1 MNQKHIIKLLAKND
15 IKTKKATKLRN
26 DASNRTYYRIPKK
39 NLLVAHM
46 PREKKESINKFK
58 MTTRVLKQ
66 NQIKVPNIIDTDREN
81 DLLLIEDFGE
91 TKLSKIMNNQNKKKY
106 LKLCL
111 DEIINLQKIKPTKA
125 IKEFNV
131 EKIIAETM
139 LFVDWYLIKDQRK
152 KITNAQKE
160 IFKRKIKYLYS
171 SVKGTYVYGHMDYHV
186 DNIFYFKNSKSIG
199 LIDYQDIKQTHVAY
213 DVLSILQDVR
223 NPIKKSLE
231 KELVEYF
238 LKKSECNKYNFKSA
252 YNFFSIQ
259 RNLKIIG
266 IFSRLKHRDRKNNY
280 YKLIPI
286 CFNLIKK
293 NLKDTKAIKCKNFY
307 QWLVKEY
314 EIV

>member
-91 TKLSKIMNNQNKKKY
+91 TKLSKIINNQNKRKY

-131 EKIIAETM
+131 EKIIVETM

-152 KITNAQKE
+152 KITNTQKK
-160 IFKRKIKYLYS
+160 IFKRKIKDLYS
-171 SVKGTYVYGHMDYHV
+171 SVKGMYVCGHMDYHV

-238 LKKSECNKYNFKSA
+238 LQKSNCNKYNFKSA

-259 RNLKIIG
+259 RNLKIVG
-266 IFSRLKHRDRKNNY
+266 IFSRLKHRDKKSNY

-286 CFNLIKK
+286 CFNLIKN
-293 NLKDTKAIKCKNFY
+293 NLKNAKAIKCKNFY
-307 QWLVKEY
+307 QWLLKEY

>member
-1 MNQKHIIKLLAKND
+1 MCIRD
-15 IKTKKATKLRN
+15 
-26 DASNRTYYRIPKK
+26 S
-39 NLLVAHM
+39 
-46 PREKKESINKFK
+46 
-58 MTTRVLKQ
+58 
-66 NQIKVPNIIDTDREN
+66 
-81 DLLLIEDFGE
+81 
-91 TKLSKIMNNQNKKKY
+91 
-106 LKLCL
+106 
-111 DEIINLQKIKPTKA
+111 
-125 IKEFNV
+125 
-131 EKIIAETM
+131 
-139 LFVDWYLIKDQRK
+139 
-152 KITNAQKE
+152 
-160 IFKRKIKYLYS
+160 YS

-266 IFSRLKHRDRKNNY
+266 IFSRLKHRDRKSNY

-286 CFNLIKK
+286 CFNLIKN
-293 NLKDTKAIKCKNFY
+293 NLKNAKAIKCKNFY
-307 QWLVKEY
+307 QWLLKEY

>member
-91 TKLSKIMNNQNKKKY
+91 TKLSKIINNQNKRKY

-131 EKIIAETM
+131 EKIIVETM

-152 KITNAQKE
+152 KITNTQKK
-160 IFKRKIKYLYS
+160 IFKRKIKDLYS
-171 SVKGTYVYGHMDYHV
+171 SVKGMYVCGHMDYHV

-238 LKKSECNKYNFKSA
+238 LQKSNCNKYNFKSA

-259 RNLKIIG
+259 RNLKIVG
-266 IFSRLKHRDRKNNY
+266 IFSRLKHRDKKSNY

-286 CFNLIKK
+286 CFNLIKN
-293 NLKDTKAIKCKNFY
+293 NLKDAKAIKCKNFY
-307 QWLVKEY
+307 QWLLKEY

>member
-26 DASNRTYYRIPKK
+26 DASNRTYYRVPKK

-91 TKLSKIMNNQNKKKY
+91 TKLSKIINNQNKRKY

-131 EKIIAETM
+131 EKIIVETM

-152 KITNAQKE
+152 KITNTQKK
-160 IFKRKIKYLYS
+160 IFKRKIKDLYS
-171 SVKGTYVYGHMDYHV
+171 SVKGMYVCGHMDYHV

-238 LKKSECNKYNFKSA
+238 LQKSNCNKYNFKSA

-259 RNLKIIG
+259 RNLKIVG
-266 IFSRLKHRDRKNNY
+266 IFSRLKHRDRKSNY

-286 CFNLIKK
+286 CFNLIKN
-293 NLKDTKAIKCKNFY
+293 NLKNAKAIKCKNFY
-307 QWLVKEY
+307 QWLLKEY

>member
-1 MNQKHIIKLLAKND
+1 M
-15 IKTKKATKLRN
+15 
-26 DASNRTYYRIPKK
+26 
-39 NLLVAHM
+39 
-46 PREKKESINKFK
+46 
-58 MTTRVLKQ
+58 
-66 NQIKVPNIIDTDREN
+66 
-81 DLLLIEDFGE
+81 
-91 TKLSKIMNNQNKKKY
+91 
-106 LKLCL
+106 
-111 DEIINLQKIKPTKA
+111 
-125 IKEFNV
+125 

-152 KITNAQKE
+152 KITNTQKK
-160 IFKRKIKYLYS
+160 IFKRKIKDLYS
-171 SVKGTYVYGHMDYHV
+171 SVKGMYVCGHMDYHV

-259 RNLKIIG
+259 RNLKIVG
-266 IFSRLKHRDRKNNY
+266 IFSRLKHRDRKSNY

-286 CFNLIKK
+286 CFNLIKN
-293 NLKDTKAIKCKNFY
+293 NLKNAKAIKCKNFY
-307 QWLVKEY
+307 QWLLKEY

>member
-26 DASNRTYYRIPKK
+26 DASNRTYYRVPKK

-91 TKLSKIMNNQNKKKY
+91 TKLSKIINNQNKRKY

-152 KITNAQKE
+152 KITNTQKK
-160 IFKRKIKYLYS
+160 IFKRKIKDLYS
-171 SVKGTYVYGHMDYHV
+171 SVKGMYVCGHMDYHV

-238 LKKSECNKYNFKSA
+238 LQKSNCNKYNFKSA

-266 IFSRLKHRDRKNNY
+266 IFSRLKHRDRKSNY

-286 CFNLIKK
+286 CFNLIKN
-293 NLKDTKAIKCKNFY
+293 NLKNAKAIKCKNFY
-307 QWLVKEY
+307 QWLLKEY

>member
-26 DASNRTYYRIPKK
+26 DASNRTYYRVPKK

-91 TKLSKIMNNQNKKKY
+91 TKLSKIINNQNKRKY

-131 EKIIAETM
+131 EKIIVETM

-152 KITNAQKE
+152 KITNTQKK
-160 IFKRKIKYLYS
+160 IFKRKIKDLYS
-171 SVKGTYVYGHMDYHV
+171 SVKGMYVCGHMDYHV

-238 LKKSECNKYNFKSA
+238 LQKSNCNKYNFKSA

-259 RNLKIIG
+259 RNLKIVG
-266 IFSRLKHRDRKNNY
+266 IFSRLKHRDKKSNY

-286 CFNLIKK
+286 CFNLIKN
-293 NLKDTKAIKCKNFY
+293 NLKNAKAIKCKNFY
-307 QWLVKEY
+307 QWLLKEY